1 MPSATSLEDATQV
14 VRGNWLQ
21 AIEDHH
27 KKYSGCLGIADIID
41 VGRFVG
47 VSTRFLADK
56 FPLANVIVSTISA
69 FDF

>member
-27 KKYSGCLGIADIID
+27 KKYSGFLGIADILD
-41 VGRFVG
+41 VGA
-47 VSTRFLADK
+47 L
-56 FPLANVIVSTISA
+56 LESA
-69 FDF
+69 